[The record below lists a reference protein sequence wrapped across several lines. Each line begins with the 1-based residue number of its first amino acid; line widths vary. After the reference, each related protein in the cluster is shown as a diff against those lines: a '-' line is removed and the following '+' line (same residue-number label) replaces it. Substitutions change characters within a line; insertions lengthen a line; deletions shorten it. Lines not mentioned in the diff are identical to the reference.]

1 MRDDYLKE
9 AQKKIQDPNILINVV
24 SKRVK
29 QLKNGYRPTV
39 ASLEKLELED
49 IALLE
54 VIKGNLAFELY
65 QQNAEEE
72 QQA

>member
-65 QQNAEEE
+65 KQNAEEG